1 MKIIISL
8 LLAIIFLGVIAIHS
22 GVYNMAATE
31 KHWTITEKIIEWV
44 RIRSIAAR
52 AENLEVPALDDAS
65 ILLTGAEH
73 YDAMCTACHLTPD
86 QEPTE
91 LASGLYPQAPVFHQ
105 RIPITDEENRLEQIK
120 EYFWVIKNGLKMTAM
135 PAWGHS
141 HDDETIWAMAAFVQ
155 KLGGMTSEQY
165 IELTNIDDN
174 DNNHSQEHG
183 HGHHHD

>member
-8 LLAIIFLGVIAIHS
+8 LLAALFLSVFAIHS

-44 RIRSIAAR
+44 RVRSIAAR
-52 AENLEVPALDDAS
+52 AGDLETPPLDDSS
-65 ILLTGAEH
+65 ILLTGAGH
-73 YDAMCTACHLTPD
+73 YDAMCTDCHLTPD

-91 LASGLYPQAPVFHQ
+91 LASGLYPQAPVFYQ
-105 RIPITDEENRLEQIK
+105 RTPITDEENKLDQLK

-135 PAWGHS
+135 PAWGFN
-141 HDDETIWAMAAFVQ
+141 HDNETIWAMAAFVQ

-165 IELTNIDDN
+165 IELTSAEESNA
-174 DNNHSQEHG
+174 HG
-183 HGHHHD
+183 HGHSHGHSH